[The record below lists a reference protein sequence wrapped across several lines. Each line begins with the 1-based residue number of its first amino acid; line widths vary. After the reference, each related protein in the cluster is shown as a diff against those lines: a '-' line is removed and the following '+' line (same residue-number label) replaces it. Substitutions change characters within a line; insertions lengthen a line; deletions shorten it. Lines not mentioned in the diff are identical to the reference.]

1 MQVLQAAGEKY
12 ILLELD
18 TEALGGIASQAGF
31 DLKIEETG
39 RAWIVDLTAQERQS
53 PLLLFDAADPG
64 NLGWFS
70 RCQFYVDGA
79 SGNVLQTPIAIANIR
94 DRRGNLMPNG
104 LRMHIAK
111 EISARFKLPGRV
123 AINEQMVYQ
132 VFYNLLHA
140 LQNVGVGL
148 CGGPSV
154 RALAG
159 RGENVALRS

>member
-1 MQVLQAAGEKY
+1 MQVLQAGPEKY
-12 ILLELD
+12 ILLELEP
-18 TEALGGIASQAGF
+18 EALGGIASQAGF
-31 DLKIEETG
+31 DLKMEERE
-39 RAWIVDLTAQERQS
+39 RAWIVDVTALDRPS
-53 PLLLFDAADPG
+53 PLLLFDASDPG

-79 SGNVLQTPIAIANIR
+79 SGNVLQTPIAIANLK
-94 DRRGNLMPNG
+94 DRRGNVTPNA
-104 LRMHIAK
+104 LRLHIAK

-123 AINEQMVYQ
+123 AVNEQMIYQ

-159 RGENVALRS
+159 RGENTALRS

>member
-1 MQVLQAAGEKY
+1 MQVLQAGAEKY
-12 ILLELD
+12 ILLEFEE
-18 TEALGGIASQAGF
+18 EALGGIANQAGF
-31 DLKIEETG
+31 EAKFEETP
-39 RAWIVDLTAQERQS
+39 RSWIVELVAQERQS

-94 DRRGNLMPNG
+94 DRRGNVLPHC
-104 LRMHIAK
+104 LRVHLAK
-111 EISARFKLPGRV
+111 ELSVRFKLPGRV
-123 AINEQMVYQ
+123 GINEQMVYQ
-132 VFYNLLHA
+132 VFYNFLHA

-154 RALAG
+154 VPLAG
-159 RGENVALRS
+159 RGENASLRY

>member
-1 MQVLQAAGEKY
+1 MQVLQAGPEKY
-12 ILLELD
+12 ILLELES
-18 TEALGGIASQAGF
+18 EALGGIASQAGF
-31 DLKIEETG
+31 DLKMEERE
-39 RAWIVDLTAQERQS
+39 RAWIVDVTALDRPS
-53 PLLLFDAADPG
+53 PLLLFDASDPG

-79 SGNVLQTPIAIANIR
+79 SGNVLQTPIAIANLK
-94 DRRGNLMPNG
+94 DRRGNVTPNA
-104 LRMHIAK
+104 LRLHIAK

-123 AINEQMVYQ
+123 AVNEQMIYQ

-159 RGENVALRS
+159 RGENTALRT

>member
-18 TEALGGIASQAGF
+18 TEALENIAGQAGF
-31 DLKIEETG
+31 ELNAQEGD
-39 RAWIVDLTAQERQS
+39 RAWVLDLTARERQS

-70 RCQFYVDGA
+70 RCQFYVDGM
-79 SGNVLQTPIAIANIR
+79 SGSVLQTPLAISNLR
-94 DRRGNLMPNG
+94 DRRGQVLAHG
-104 LRMHIAK
+104 FRLHIAK
-111 EISARFKLPGRV
+111 EISVRFKLPGRV
-123 AINEQMVYQ
+123 AVNEQMIYQ

-140 LQNVGVGL
+140 MQNVGVGL

-154 RALAG
+154 KALAG
-159 RGENVALRS
+159 RGENAALRS

>member
-1 MQVLQAAGEKY
+1 MQVLQAGGEKY
-12 ILLELD
+12 ILLELEP
-18 TEALGGIASQAGF
+18 EAIGGIASQAGF
-31 DLKIEETG
+31 EAQLEERE
-39 RAWIVDLTAQERQS
+39 RAWVIHITAQDRKT

-79 SGNVLQTPIAIANIR
+79 SGNVLQTPLAIANLR
-94 DRRGNLMPNG
+94 DRRGNLLSNG
-104 LRMHIAK
+104 LRVHIAK
-111 EISARFKLPGRV
+111 EISVRFKLPGRIAV
-123 AINEQMVYQ
+123 NEQMIYQ

-159 RGENVALRS
+159 RGENTALRF

>member
-1 MQVLQAAGEKY
+1 MQVLQAGPEKY
-12 ILLELD
+12 ILLELES
-18 TEALGGIASQAGF
+18 EALGGIASQAGF
-31 DLKIEETG
+31 DLKMEERE
-39 RAWIVDLTAQERQS
+39 RAWIVDVTALDRPS
-53 PLLLFDAADPG
+53 PLLLFDASDPG

-79 SGNVLQTPIAIANIR
+79 SGNVLQTPIAIANLK
-94 DRRGNLMPNG
+94 DRRGNVTPNA
-104 LRMHIAK
+104 LRLHIAK

-123 AINEQMVYQ
+123 AVNEQMIYQ

-159 RGENVALRS
+159 RGENTALRS

>member
-1 MQVLQAAGEKY
+1 MQVLQAGGEKY
-12 ILLELD
+12 ILLELEP
-18 TEALGGIASQAGF
+18 EAIGGIASQAGF
-31 DLKIEETG
+31 DVQMEERA
-39 RAWIVDLTAQERQS
+39 RAWVVEVTAQDRQS
-53 PLLLFDAADPG
+53 PLLLFDASDPG

-79 SGNVLQTPIAIANIR
+79 SGNVLQTPLAIANVR
-94 DRRGNLMPNG
+94 DRRGNIVSNS
-104 LRMHIAK
+104 LRLHIAK

-123 AINEQMVYQ
+123 AVNEQMIYQ

-159 RGENVALRS
+159 RGENAALRS

>member
-12 ILLELD
+12 ILLELEQ
-18 TEALGGIASQAGF
+18 EALGGIASQAGF
-31 DLKIEETG
+31 DLKIEETQ
-39 RAWIVDLTAQERQS
+39 RVWIVDLTAQERQS

-94 DRRGNLMPNG
+94 DKRGNLLQNG
-104 LRMHIAK
+104 LRMHISK
-111 EISARFKLPGRV
+111 ELSANFKLPGRV
-123 AINEQMVYQ
+123 AVNEQMIYQ

-159 RGENVALRS
+159 RGENAALRS

>member
-1 MQVLQAAGEKY
+1 MQLLQAGVEKY

-18 TEALGGIASQAGF
+18 AEALGGIASQAGF
-31 DLKIEETG
+31 DLRLEETS
-39 RAWIVDLTAQERQS
+39 RAWIVDLTAQERQA
-53 PLLLFDAADPG
+53 PLLLFDASDPG

-94 DRRGNLMPNG
+94 DRRGNPSPNG

-111 EISARFKLPGRV
+111 ELNANFKLPGRAAV
-123 AINEQMVYQ
+123 NEQMIYQ

-154 RALAG
+154 SALAG